1 MRLRSRSLV
10 SFALCCAISVGL
22 AVAVGGCR
30 DDSPAP
36 DEKAQQQSA
45 QLQWQDH
52 VSEYTQGWV
61 STQTPLRIRFSHPVV
76 KDAQLNQP
84 LDGIV
89 KLDPAQGVVAVFTA
103 DNVLE
108 VRHPEP
114 FPSGKTFSVTLLP
127 AHLQNLPQ
135 DMAPL
140 SWEVRVLEQS
150 MSVREIGLSA
160 EAGTT
165 AAGKDERMQL
175 QGVIET
181 TDNADDKAIE
191 KILTAQQQDRK
202 LAIRWQHDD
211 ARTHKFT
218 VQDIQR
224 GDSASQLLLRWDGAP
239 INVAN
244 RGERTL
250 EIPATLAFELT
261 SARAITQ
268 PDTFIELRFSQPL
281 DARQNLTGLVRVND
295 SDARSQIDGDV
306 LRVYPAAAAG
316 SGTARLEGEQRVH
329 VDAALRSTKGK
340 ALSQALEKT
349 VAFIAE
355 LPAVRF
361 AEKGNI
367 LPPAQRLTLPIEA
380 VGVSAVQLRA
390 FEIFP
395 DNIGQYLQRNSF
407 AYSGA
412 GYINDYAH
420 RDVGRYLWQKTIQ
433 LPQVPHSRWQR
444 FDLDISDLVASKKGS
459 LLRLELQILPQFS
472 VYACDAPPAVSSNE
486 KDGTTLQN
494 FEGFDQSS
502 PIPERLRRYYESEGY
517 YDWSESKNPCSSSY
531 YAPYREHARVA
542 QMFFASNIGLLAKQ
556 GGDNTLHVVATSLQT
571 ATPMPAADIKVFN
584 YQQQLIGTGK
594 TDADGMLTLKVEGV
608 PFSVRADKDG
618 DTNYLKVPRNEALP
632 TGQFNTGGTTPSQ
645 GLKGFFYGERDIWRP
660 GDDIFLTFIL
670 MDRDKTLPQ
679 NYPLTLEFFDPRGGK
694 AQSITNTSS
703 LNGFYTFAL
712 KTADDAP
719 TGNWRAIV
727 KIGDNYFDQLIKVE
741 NIAPNRLKIDL
752 DLPDDGLHQDQ
763 LPRKTALHAQWL
775 TGATASTLK
784 ADVQVNLSATKTVF
798 SGFEAYSFDDHARA
812 FTSEPQKI
820 FEGNLDEEG
829 NAQFDTQP
837 TVSSAPPG
845 LLAATFTQ
853 RVFEPG
859 GQFSSQYRSVP
870 YFPFKSWAGVKAP
883 SGNDDYYGALD
894 KDAEHAFDLLSVDS
908 HGKTQPQR
916 ALTVQLYELEWSWWW
931 DERQQNYA
939 QYISNNM
946 HALKET
952 ATVTTDGEG
961 HAQWTLNGKK
971 YDWGQYLVRV
981 CDGVDAGVQQHCAST
996 ELYLGWGYGGQ
1007 SGGRDA
1013 ATRMAVTSDKENYRV
1028 GDTASIHLPDGPDR
1042 RVLVSIENGNRV
1054 LQRYWQDIKKDQNS
1068 FAVAVTADMAPN
1080 VYVHVSQLQPHQQRD
1095 NDLPIRLYGILPLLV
1110 DDPATHLAPAIK
1122 AVEKI
1127 RPESTLDIAVSE
1139 TQGRA
1144 MTYTVALVDEGLLG
1158 ITDFSAPDPHKTLY
1172 QREALGVLTWDMFDQ
1187 VVGAYSA
1194 ELARLL
1200 AVGGGDSLKKR
1211 DSNRERRFPPIV
1223 RFLGAF
1229 ELKAG
1234 ETREHS
1240 IALPPYMGAVR
1251 VMVVAGDGRAFGRAE
1266 HSIKVTQPLTL
1277 LATLPRVLGPG
1288 EELDVPVSVFVTD
1301 ELQGG
1306 APGGIGVAN
1315 VGIVADDF
1323 FTVLKKDDAVSFDKA
1338 GEKLAHLRLK
1348 VNDRIGMATVT
1359 VAASLGNEKAQEV
1372 IHIPIRSAN
1381 QPSTLTQTQLLQ
1393 PGASWT
1399 PDFAP
1404 HGMPGTNA
1412 AALTVSSMP
1421 ELKLEQR
1428 LQYLISYPHG
1438 CIEQTTSAAFPQ
1450 LYLPQLQ
1457 ELNTQQTLDIEQ
1469 HINAAIA
1476 RLASF
1481 QTSSGG
1487 FGYWPYQNSV
1497 DPWANNYAGHFLLE
1511 AKQRGYS
1518 VPPTMLAN
1526 WQRYQR
1532 EQVRTFSAH
1541 GYAADAYRV
1550 YTLALGGNADTGAM
1564 NRLRERLATDIA
1576 DESSY
1581 WMLALAYQQIGQD
1594 AVATELINA
1603 VEKQRRAGKVS
1614 QASSWTYGSDVRDRA
1629 VQLLLQQK
1637 MGNTDAAWQLAT
1649 DIAKE
1654 LAGDS
1659 WYSTQ
1664 STAWA
1669 LLALA
1674 HSYGGRD
1681 DVTTF
1686 AIQSGDANASW
1697 QHLVSKK
1704 PIYREALHHYQPGQL
1719 TLRNDSAHP
1728 VYAAISNRGV
1738 PANADEKARSHGL
1751 AIETRFSTVD
1761 GKSLAPNALKSGT
1774 DFIAEVTVTNT
1785 SNRELTNIALM
1796 QVVPSGW
1803 QIRNTRLE
1811 GMTENA
1817 AIDYQ
1822 HIGDDRLVSYFT
1834 LSSRATGNSSFYW
1847 WRDNRTVSNKVTIKM
1862 LLNASFAG
1870 RFYLPGWQAEPMYDG
1885 QWSAATVGQWVDVE

>member
-1 MRLRSRSLV
+1 MRLRSRSL
-10 SFALCCAISVGL
+10 SGFALCYVL
-22 AVAVGGCR
+22 ALSLLVVAGCR
-30 DDSPAP
+30 KDESPA
-36 DEKAQQQSA
+36 DKAAQQQNT
-45 QLQWQDH
+45 QQQWQDH

-76 KDAQLNQP
+76 KEAQLNKP

-89 KLDPAQGVVAVFTA
+89 KLDPAQEVVAVFTA

-114 FPSGKTFSVTLLP
+114 FPSGNTFKVMLVPT
-127 AHLQNLPQ
+127 HLQNLPE
-135 DMAPL
+135 DLPPL
-140 SWEVRVLEQS
+140 SWDVRVLEQS
-150 MSVREIGLSA
+150 MSVREIGL
-160 EAGTT
+160 
-165 AAGKDERMQL
+165 AAQTGNDEKMQL

-181 TDNADDKAIE
+181 TDNADNKAVE
-191 KILTAQQQDRK
+191 KILGAQQQDQS
-202 LAIRWQHDD
+202 LIIRWQHDD

-218 VQDIQR
+218 VENIQR
-224 GDSASQLLLRWDGAP
+224 GDAASRLVLRWDGTP

-244 RGERTL
+244 RGERTVD
-250 EIPATLAFELT
+250 IPAARAFELT
-261 SARAITQ
+261 SARAVTQ
-268 PDTFIELRFSQPL
+268 PDTYIELRFSQPL

-295 SDARSQIDGDV
+295 SDARSQVDGAV
-306 LRVYPAAAAG
+306 LRVYPDAG
-316 SGTARLEGEQRVH
+316 NGRLEGEQRVH
-329 VDAALRSTKGK
+329 VDTALRSAQGK
-340 ALSQALEKT
+340 VLSQALDKT

-390 FEIFP
+390 FEVFP

-412 GYINDYAH
+412 GYINEYAH

-444 FDLDISDLVASKKGS
+444 FDLDVSELVASRKGS

-472 VYACDAPPAVSSNE
+472 VYTCDAQPAASNVD
-486 KDGTTLQN
+486 KDDIAQQN
-494 FEGFDQSS
+494 YEGYDKST
-502 PIPERLRRYYESEGY
+502 PIPERLQRYYESEGY

-531 YAPYREHARVA
+531 YAPYRDHAHVA

-556 GGDNTLHVVATSLQT
+556 GGDNTLHVVTTSLQT
-571 ATPMPAADIKVFN
+571 ATPMAGTDIKVFN
-584 YQQQLIGTGK
+584 YQQQLIGSGK
-594 TDADGMLTLKVEGV
+594 TDTDGMLTLKVEGV
-608 PFSVRADKDG
+608 PFSLRADKDG
-618 DTNYLKVPRNEALP
+618 DVNYLKVPRNEALP

-660 GDDIFLTFIL
+660 GDDIYLTFIL

-694 AQSITNTSS
+694 AESITNTSP
-703 LNGFYTFAL
+703 LNGFYTFTL
-712 KTADDAP
+712 KTEDDAP
-719 TGNWRAIV
+719 TGSWRAIV
-727 KIGDNYFDQLIKVE
+727 KIGDNYFDQIIKIE

-752 DLPDDGLHQDQ
+752 GVADDGLHQDQ
-763 LPRKTALHAQWL
+763 LPLKTSLHAQWL

-784 ADVQVNLSATKTVF
+784 ADVQLNLSATKTVF
-798 SGFEAYSFDDHARA
+798 SGYEAYTFDDRARA
-812 FTSEPQKI
+812 FTSEPQKV
-820 FEGNLDEEG
+820 FEGNLDEQG
-829 NAQFDTQP
+829 NATFDTQP
-837 TVSSAPPG
+837 TISMAPPG

-883 SGNDDYYGALD
+883 SGNADYYGALD
-894 KDAEHAFDLLSVDS
+894 KDADHAFDLLSVDS

-961 HAQWTLNGKK
+961 HAQWTLHGKK

-981 CDGVDAGVQQHCAST
+981 CDGVDTGVQQHCAST
-996 ELYLGWGYGGQ
+996 ELYLGWGYGEQ
-1007 SGGRDA
+1007 GGRDA
-1013 ATRMAVTSDKENYRV
+1013 ATRMTVSSDKENYRV
-1028 GDTASIHLPDGPDR
+1028 GDTASIRLPDGPDR
-1042 RVLVSIENGNRV
+1042 RVLVSIENGSRV
-1054 LQRYWQDIKKDQNS
+1054 LQRYWQDVKKGQNS
-1068 FAVAVTADMAPN
+1068 FAVAVTADMTPN
-1080 VYVHVSQLQPHQQRD
+1080 VYVHVAQLQPHQQRS

-1110 DDPATHLAPAIK
+1110 DDPATHLTPAIK
-1122 AVEKI
+1122 TVEKI
-1127 RPESTLDIAVSE
+1127 RPESTLKVAVSE
-1139 TQGRA
+1139 TQGHA
-1144 MTYTVALVDEGLLG
+1144 MTYTLALVDEGLLG
-1158 ITDFSAPDPHKTLY
+1158 ITDYSAPDPHKTLY

-1223 RFLGAF
+1223 RFVGAF

-1240 IALPPYMGAVR
+1240 IELPPYMGAVR
-1251 VMVVAGDGRAFGRAE
+1251 VMVVAGDGHAFGRAE
-1266 HSIKVTQPLTL
+1266 QSIKVTQPLTL
-1277 LATLPRVLGPG
+1277 LTTLPRVLGPG
-1288 EELDVPVSVFVTD
+1288 EELDVPVNVFVTD
-1301 ELQGG
+1301 ELQGT
-1306 APGGIGVAN
+1306 AN

-1359 VAASLGNEKAQEV
+1359 VAAALGSEKAQEV

-1381 QPSTLTQTQLLQ
+1381 QPSTLTQTHLLQ

-1399 PDFAP
+1399 PDFVP
-1404 HGMPGTNA
+1404 HGMPGTNTT
-1412 AALTVSSMP
+1412 ALTVSSMP

-1428 LQYLISYPHG
+1428 LQYLIGYPHG

-1450 LYLPQLQ
+1450 LYLPQLV
-1457 ELNTQQTLDIEQ
+1457 ELNAQQTLDVEQ
-1469 HINAAIA
+1469 HVNAAIA

-1487 FGYWPYQNSV
+1487 FAYWPYQSNV

-1532 EQVRTFSAH
+1532 DQARSFTGY

-1550 YTLALGGNADTGAM
+1550 YTLALAGSADTGAM
-1564 NRLRERLATDIA
+1564 NRLRERINAESA
-1576 DESSY
+1576 DETAF
-1581 WMLALAYQQIGQD
+1581 WLLALAYQQIGQD
-1594 AVATELINA
+1594 TVANELLDTID
-1603 VEKQRRAGKVS
+1603 KLRLSGKVYNRING
-1614 QASSWTYGSDVRDRA
+1614 WTYGSDLRDRS
-1629 VQLLLQQK
+1629 VLLLLRQK
-1637 MGNTDAAWQLAT
+1637 MGDTDAAWQIAT
-1649 DIAKE
+1649 LIAKE
-1654 LAGDS
+1654 LADDS

-1664 STAWA
+1664 TTAWA

-1674 HSYGGRD
+1674 HSYGSHD
-1681 DVTTF
+1681 DVATF
-1686 AIQSGDANASW
+1686 AVQNGGATAAW
-1697 QHLVSKK
+1697 QNLASKK
-1704 PIYREALHHYQPGQL
+1704 PIYRETLDQYQPNQL
-1719 TLRNDSAHP
+1719 TLRNDGKQP
-1728 VYAAISNRGV
+1728 LYVAISNRGV
-1738 PANADEKARSHGL
+1738 AANADEKVRSKGL
-1751 AIETRFSTVD
+1751 SIETRFTTID
-1761 GKSLAPNALKSGT
+1761 GKPLAPNALKSGT
-1774 DFIAEVTVTNT
+1774 DFVAEVTVTNI
-1785 SNRELTNIALM
+1785 SDRELTNIALT

-1811 GMTENA
+1811 GVKENA
-1817 AIDYQ
+1817 DIDYQ
-1822 HIGDDRLVSYFT
+1822 HIGDDRLVSYFA
-1834 LSSRATGNSSFYW
+1834 LRPRGGNGNSDFYW
-1847 WRDNRTVSNKVTIKM
+1847 WRDNRQLQNSVTVKV

-1870 RFYLPGWQAEPMYDG
+1870 RFYLPGWQAEPMYDA
-1885 QWSAATVGQWVDVE
+1885 QWSAASVGQWVDVE